1 MVLLDS
7 VYFLRANC
15 IRCPR
20 PTVRRPPSRGTLI
33 ISIRRKP
40 RQRMSHSDVS
50 YYGVD
55 EMGEEEAREFLSRYD
70 RQKTERIFDDR
81 RVLEKYC
88 Q

>member
-1 MVLLDS
+1 
-7 VYFLRANC
+7 
-15 IRCPR
+15 
-20 PTVRRPPSRGTLI
+20 
-33 ISIRRKP
+33 
-40 RQRMSHSDVS
+40 MSHSDVS

-55 EMGEEEAREFLSRYD
+55 EMDEEEAREFLSRYD